1 MSIRLIAKDLYR
13 LRQEVERLQTELA
26 AAPMEK
32 KEAIQTKLRQA
43 LAERDRLRAT
53 LDGRK
58 DSPRPPR

>member
-13 LRQEVERLQTELA
+13 LRQEVERLETELA

-32 KEAIQTKLRQA
+32 KEAIQTKLRQT

-58 DSPRPPR
+58 DSPRPMR